1 VCVTEQQR
9 QKEANGQPDL
19 PSGTDPEPPHY
30 VVRVPYPAGVTIETS
45 QAWCYTDC
53 YANARRLVGAHG
65 YWAISTKEAVNMGS
79 GDARLLE
86 LVGQV
91 AGAKQVDAWC

>member
-1 VCVTEQQR
+1 M
-9 QKEANGQPDL
+9 ANQTYQA
-19 PSGTDPEPPHY
+19 GTDPESPHY
-30 VVRVPYPAGVTIETS
+30 VVRIPYPAGVTIETS

-53 YANARRLVGAHG
+53 YANAARLVGAHG